1 MAIIVRNE
9 TEAEA
14 LRDFL
19 NHVIDDL
26 ESVADLYDFTYGD
39 DIDDYISETVDVI
52 KGYRDRIEEHN
63 MAPDRINDVILKL
76 YKEGKTA
83 EEIANTG
90 IARLKTVKRV
100 IKMRG

>member
-19 NHVIDDL
+19 DHVIDDL
-26 ESVADLYDFTYGD
+26 ESVADLYDFAYGEDVD
-39 DIDDYISETVDVI
+39 DFINQTVGVI
-52 KGYRDRIEEHN
+52 KGYRNRIVEHN

-83 EEIANTG
+83 EEIATTG
-90 IARLKTVKRV
+90 IARLKTVELV